1 MSGIGARRPI
11 RIEARFESFDA
22 FFFAVSTGAHLLICP
37 FSSLSLFLF
46 PPRPSTDGRQRAAA
60 SVVSSPALG
69 KDRLVLVTLG
79 SEDDDEELENASSSS
94 SDSSSGGLSATSPLV
109 RGSSDSSGGKR
120 RRKKKRPLVIL
131 FGWLGARAKDLD
143 KYAEA
148 WQVRKREREREN

>member
-1 MSGIGARRPI
+1 MGSGRADLSELRPVL
-11 RIEARFESFDA
+11 RVSML
-22 FFFAVSTGAHLLICP
+22 FFSLSRQVRTSSSVP
-37 FSSLSLFLF
+37 FRLSLFLF